1 MNNSNYH
8 KQVALLISVIPEIAL
23 ESRFALHGGTA
34 INLFDRDMP
43 RLSVDVDLT
52 YIPIEDRETSFNNIS
67 EALKYI
73 KYRIEK
79 RLYGSRVEHKE
90 ELHKLLVSRN
100 DAMIKIEVSQIV
112 RGILGSTTE
121 KNLCEKAQERF
132 NTFCSINIVPIGQL
146 YGGKVCAAM
155 DRQHPR
161 DIFDVKQLLQ
171 KEGFTKE
178 IKEGF
183 LFRLLSSDR
192 SIQDILFPN
201 LKDQR
206 LAMANQ
212 FTGMTECQFTYEE
225 YEIERE
231 AMVKRVH
238 ASITEKDKLFIL
250 SFKDLT
256 PDWSVYNFEEYPSI
270 QWKLLNLEK
279 LKASNPLKHM
289 ELFDNLKTKLSTLFQ
304 I

>member
-1 MNNSNYH
+1 MSNNNYH

-43 RLSVDVDLT
+43 RLSVDIDLT
-52 YIPIEDRETSFNNIS
+52 YIPIEDRATSFSNIS
-67 EALKYI
+67 AALTNI
-73 KYRIEK
+73 KTRIEK
-79 RLYGSRVEHKE
+79 RLQGSKVDHKVEM
-90 ELHKLLVSRN
+90 HKLLVSHN

-112 RGILGSTTE
+112 RGIIGE
-121 KNLCEKAQERF
+121 VAERILCEKAQEKF
-132 NTFCSINIVPIGQL
+132 DSFCSINIVPSGQL

-192 SIQDILFPN
+192 SIQDVLFPN
-201 LKDQR
+201 LQDQR
-206 LAMANQ
+206 LAMTNQ
-212 FTGMTECQFTYEE
+212 FAGMSDAQFTYEE
-225 YEIERE
+225 YETVRE
-231 AMVKRVH
+231 MMVKNAQ
-238 ASITEKDKLFIL
+238 ASLTDNDKLFIL
-250 SFKDLT
+250 GFKNCI
-256 PDWSVYNFEEYPSI
+256 PDWSSYNFEAYPSI
-270 QWKLLNLEK
+270 KWKLQNLEK
-279 LKASNPLKHM
+279 IKVANPVKYQELYDTLKRKL
-289 ELFDNLKTKLSTLFQ
+289 DN